1 MAKKAP
7 SFSTPLAVVTDTQLN
22 VFHQTVEQIL
32 AHMKSDTPEP
42 IPHLQRGG
50 GEGKS
55 GINNGSGVRITK
67 RRNIGR
73 TAMNKHQQQ

>member
-22 VFHQTVEQIL
+22 VFHQMVEQML

-42 IPHLQRGG
+42 IPHLQGG
-50 GEGKS
+50 GARGRRQ
-55 GINNGSGVRITK
+55 VRHQH
-67 RRNIGR
+67 RRR
-73 TAMNKHQQQ
+73 CM